1 MDERNAYR
9 EVPPGA
15 VPAAPDA
22 EDGLPPL
29 APPPPVGTELPPE
42 APDEYTG
49 DPYELPPPP
58 VAGTLWP
65 GAPALAMAA

>member
-15 VPAAPDA
+15 VPAD

-42 APDEYTG
+42 
-49 DPYELPPPP
+49 P
-58 VAGTLWP
+58 V
-65 GAPALAMAA
+65 